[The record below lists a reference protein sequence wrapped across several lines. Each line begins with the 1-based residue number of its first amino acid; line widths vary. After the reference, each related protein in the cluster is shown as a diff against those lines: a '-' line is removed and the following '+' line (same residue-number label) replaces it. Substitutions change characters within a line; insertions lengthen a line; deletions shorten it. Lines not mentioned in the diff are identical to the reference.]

1 MINTSMSNHINPQDY
16 EIPAPNAAYFK
27 DVHTMVLVSF
37 FPGSGSS
44 LLGYLL
50 TAHPNMVIAHE
61 PDRQEESLYDEVS
74 VPVLLNHLLS
84 TDKMRLENA
93 AKVQSFEAPK
103 KASNSYNLVRRTF
116 ERIFVRN
123 IHNKKAS
130 KLYNLARRTYSEQ
143 ERYIYVPNQWQ
154 ARYEA
159 PEVIGVKNSLLLAES
174 LLTEERL
181 QKLQKNLEKAGI
193 RRLRF
198 IFTVRNPYDMIAT
211 NVLYWAGNKR
221 VRMVTKDDVSKMLD
235 YHIKVSFPAMCER
248 GERLFK
254 LMKPESIPDQAT
266 DILINKHEDLVAS
279 PSKQLSELCKFLKL
293 PASPDYLDDCAS
305 VVDKY
310 PNQSRHELHWFTL
323 QKEEVAKLIDKY
335 HFFSGYSWN

>member
-1 MINTSMSNHINPQDY
+1 MINTSMSDHINPQDY

-44 LLGYLL
+44 LLSYLL
-50 TAHPNMVIAHE
+50 TANPNMIVAHE
-61 PDRQEESLYDEVS
+61 PDQQGKSLYDEVS
-74 VPVLLNHLLS
+74 VPVLLNHILF
-84 TDKMRLENA
+84 TDKMRLEDA
-93 AKVQSFEAPK
+93 AKVQSFEALK
-103 KASNSYNLVRRTF
+103 KASN
-116 ERIFVRN
+116 
-123 IHNKKAS
+123 
-130 KLYNLARRTYSEQ
+130 LYNLARRTYSEQ

-154 ARYEA
+154 ARYDVL
-159 PEVIGVKNSLLLAES
+159 EVIGVKNSLLLAES
-174 LLTEERL
+174 LLAEERL
-181 QKLQKNLEKAGI
+181 QKLKKNLEKAGI
-193 RRLRF
+193 RRLKF

-235 YHIKVSFPAMCER
+235 YQIKVSFPIMCEK

-254 LMKPESIPDQAT
+254 LMKPRSILNQVP

-279 PSKQLSELCKFLKL
+279 PAEQLSKLCEFLKV
-293 PASPDYLDDCAS
+293 PALPDYLNECAS

-310 PNQSRHELHWFTL
+310 PNPSRHELNWFNL
-323 QKEEVAKLIDKY
+323 QKKKVAELIDKY
-335 HFFSGYSWN
+335 HFLSGYSWDS

>member
-1 MINTSMSNHINPQDY
+1 MSAHVNPRDY
-16 EIPAPNAAYFK
+16 EISAPDTAYFN

-50 TAHPNMVIAHE
+50 TAHPNMIVAHE

-84 TDKMRLENA
+84 IDKMRLEDA
-93 AKVQSFEAPK
+93 AKVQSF
-103 KASNSYNLVRRTF
+103 KARKRDSNLYNLV
-116 ERIFVRN
+116 
-123 IHNKKAS
+123 
-130 KLYNLARRTYSEQ
+130 RRTYSEQ

-154 ARYEA
+154 ARYESL
-159 PEVIGVKNSLLLAES
+159 EVVGVKNSLPLAES
-174 LLTEERL
+174 LLTKERL
-181 QKLQKNLEKAGI
+181 QKLKENLEKAGI
-193 RRLRF
+193 HHLRF

-235 YHIKVSFPAMCER
+235 YQIEVSFPIMCKKA
-248 GERLFK
+248 ERLFK
-254 LMKPESIPDQAT
+254 LMKPESTLDQAESISSEAPESTPNEAT

-279 PSKQLSELCKFLKL
+279 PAKQLSELCEFLKV
-293 PASPDYLDDCAS
+293 PALPDYLNDCAS

-310 PNQSRHELHWFTL
+310 PNPSRHELNWFNQ
-323 QKEEVAKLIDKY
+323 QKEKVAELIDKY
-335 HFFSGYSWN
+335 HFLSGYSWDS